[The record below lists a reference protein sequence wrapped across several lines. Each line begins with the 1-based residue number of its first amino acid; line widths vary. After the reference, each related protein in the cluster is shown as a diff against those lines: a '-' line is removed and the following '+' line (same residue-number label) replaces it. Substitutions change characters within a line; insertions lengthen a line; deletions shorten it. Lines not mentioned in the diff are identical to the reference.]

1 MFVNAMKMNMQKTR
15 GVTMSAEKQIDPNEE
30 VADLAEAIIRV
41 ADAGEK
47 LLNSGLGQ
55 RAIVLLLQD
64 SIGEKYINRS
74 QITEVLD
81 ALPRLKRYL
90 K

>member
-1 MFVNAMKMNMQKTR
+1 
-15 GVTMSAEKQIDPNEE
+15 MSVEKQIDPNEE

>member
-1 MFVNAMKMNMQKTR
+1 
-15 GVTMSAEKQIDPNEE
+15 MSAEKQIDPNEE